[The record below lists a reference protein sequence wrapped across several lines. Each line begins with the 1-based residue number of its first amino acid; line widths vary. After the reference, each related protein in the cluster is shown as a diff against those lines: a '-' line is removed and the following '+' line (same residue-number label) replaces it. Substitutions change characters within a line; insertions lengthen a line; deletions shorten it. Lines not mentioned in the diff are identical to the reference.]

1 MEEVKLM
8 MMIVVRYKGRWK
20 WDGFVGL
27 NLWKKLT
34 METNKIR
41 TRLENKTSTGSNE
54 PITIPHVNYSAFP
67 LCFCFFFSKEL
78 LLLPSVY

>member
-1 MEEVKLM
+1 M

-34 METNKIR
+34 VETNGEDK
-41 TRLENKTSTGSNE
+41 NKSREQDE
-54 PITIPHVNYSAFP
+54 PGI
-67 LCFCFFFSKEL
+67 K
-78 LLLPSVY
+78 